1 MDQAPSEMR
10 ARLLGVKLT
19 ALVRQHLSVAGV
31 DTASIEISSAVFPGG
46 AALLVGTSSWVLLDE
61 NPARG
66 LGGAIAWSV
75 RNGATEL
82 HLLAESDTGLL
93 ARRAAEFTLPI
104 TVWHVEERVLIP
116 AVAAPLDP
124 PADPPADHLAHIDL
138 ITEGGAVPVIEHGVV
153 AGEVRGLE
161 VCRVVTD
168 DTSGA
173 SRLEVGVGAHD
184 REAFSMLH
192 GGIPTVEALSGVVE
206 SVRPHR
212 EPGARLH
219 PLNRLAGERE
229 LRHRAIEQPGLVGA
243 AQLAV
248 AVPPLPRP
256 NLKDAVPCV
265 ATGST
270 ADGRPMV
277 AVFSSGVDL
286 DVVPFAADARLAHDA
301 SPDGAE
307 LDLEL
312 VIVVPE
318 RDRLP
323 VTVMLAD
330 LLRRPARVVGWE
342 S

>member
-10 ARLLGVKLT
+10 ARLLGVKLA
-19 ALVRQHLSVAGV
+19 ALARQHLSTSGV
-31 DTASIEISSAVFPGG
+31 DPASVEISPAVFPGG
-46 AALLVGTSSWVLLDE
+46 AASLVGTSSWVLLDE

-66 LGGAIAWSV
+66 LGGALAWGV
-75 RNGATEL
+75 RNGAAEL

-93 ARRAAEFTLPI
+93 ARRAAEFAMPV
-104 TVWHVEERVLIP
+104 TVWHVDDRTLIP
-116 AVAAPLDP
+116 AVALSLDAPVEP
-124 PADPPADHLAHIDL
+124 TADHLAHLDL
-138 ITEGGAVPVIEHGVV
+138 IAQGGASPVIEHGVV

-168 DTSGA
+168 TTNGT
-173 SRLEVGVGAHD
+173 SRLEVGIGAHD

-192 GGIPTVEALSGVVE
+192 GDIPTVEALSGVVE

-212 EPGARLH
+212 EPGAPLH

-229 LRHRAIEQPGLVGA
+229 LRHRAIEQPGRVGA
-243 AQLAV
+243 AHLAV
-248 AVPPLPRP
+248 AAPPLPRP

-265 ATGST
+265 AVGTSV
-270 ADGRPMV
+270 DGRPLV

-286 DVVPFAADARLAHDA
+286 DVVPFAADARLAHEAHTGVAD
-301 SPDGAE
+301 PD
-307 LDLEL
+307 L

-323 VTVMLAD
+323 VTVLLAD